1 MDDPDRSTAAD
12 DEAEE
17 ADDGDHPRPA
27 TADGDLGPA
36 SDRTR
41 DRTSDEVDDRQATGG
56 DDRQAPGGDDRR
68 PVPSDDRRQ
77 PAAADRQAPAADG
90 RRAPAAADQ
99 RTTTADGWVG
109 LLRRVDLRRWFG
121 PHLLLAV
128 ALFGLAAVAGWAV
141 ARPFAPVPGPE
152 TTLDLSL
159 LPDRFTVGTIFLHN
173 LRVAVIT
180 ALGVVTLG
188 LASAAALL
196 LNGFLVGFVY
206 AAAAAVLSAPVAL
219 ALILPHAVFELPAF
233 WIVAAAAFRVN
244 HRGLRY
250 LLGADDTVLTRQE
263 LVELGVVFGLAV
275 ALLAVAAWV
284 EVTVTPGFGRFVSG
298 G

>member
-1 MDDPDRSTAAD
+1 MDDPGRPAAAD
-12 DEAEE
+12 DDAGRADAAE
-17 ADDGDHPRPA
+17 DPRPA
-27 TADGDLGPA
+27 AADADRGPV

-41 DRTSDEVDDRQATGG
+41 GRSADRTGGADDRQAT
-56 DDRQAPGGDDRR
+56 
-68 PVPSDDRRQ
+68 
-77 PAAADRQAPAADG
+77 AAADRAG
-90 RRAPAAADQ
+90 H
-99 RTTTADGWVG
+99 
-109 LLRRVDLRRWFG
+109 LRRVDLRRWFG
-121 PHLLLAV
+121 PHLGLAV
-128 ALFGLAAVAGWAV
+128 GLFGLAAVAGWAV

-159 LPDRFTVGTIFLHN
+159 LPDRFTVGTIFFHN
-173 LRVAVIT
+173 LGVAVIT
-180 ALGVVTLG
+180 ALGVITLG